1 MGECFTVTHDG
12 LTPGIHVSTA
22 GGAKPYVTVGANYER
37 QGGSDDYPGAL
48 HRVPNM
54 VRLDRLHP
62 PTLDNGRLLAAN
74 VTRSGGRYYLRS
86 VVPNGEGVLVFID
99 TAYEGPCVQG
109 GQWIVEDRD
118 YVQEIAFGNEGHKIY
133 TVQPRGLLAAPTEEV
148 DTETCYNVG
157 LLLLKPGAR
166 LKITFN
172 APGAVRAELTFD
184 GTAPSF
190 RITEKEVDPDYTY
203 EPPDR
208 DLERKIR
215 SELGAMV
222 YGDDPFDDDCFV

>member
-12 LTPGIHVSTA
+12 LTPGIYVSAA
-22 GGAKPYVTVGANYER
+22 GGDKPYVTVGANYER
-37 QGGSDDYPGAL
+37 RGGSDDHPGHL
-48 HRVPNM
+48 YRVPNK
-54 VRLDRLHP
+54 VQLDGFYP
-62 PTLDNGRLLAAN
+62 PTLDNGRLMAAN
-74 VTRSGGRYYLRS
+74 VTRGGGRYYLRS
-86 VVPNGEGVLVFID
+86 VVPSGEGVLVFID

-109 GQWIVEDRD
+109 GQWTIEDSHF
-118 YVQEIAFGNEGHKIY
+118 VQVIAFGNEGHKPY
-133 TVQPRGLLAAPTEEV
+133 TAKSHEPFAESTEEM

-190 RITEKEVDPDYTY
+190 RITEKKVDPDYTY

-208 DLERKIR
+208 DLERKMR
-215 SELGAMV
+215 SDIHDLM
-222 YGDDPFDDDCFV
+222 FDDYDL